1 MMDLHDHM
9 ADLRAETEPSPAA
22 VQRLRRGH
30 RPPPRRAPV
39 LVPVLA
45 LAAGLLAA
53 VWAGWP
59 SAPEPDAP
67 EPAAP
72 VATPPR
78 AAAPAPEPVTATWS
92 GGASAGSLGP
102 HVQAWASGRGAV
114 SGTAQDLAV
123 DWLSGELRLDVDPAA
138 GVALTVATEEA
149 QVTVKG
155 TVFAVRRDALG
166 THTSVERGRV
176 EVACGSD
183 APVLLAAG
191 TDRTCLPRTATGW
204 LRRAAALDRS
214 TRPAAVLAA
223 AEAGLASAPPPEL
236 ALELGLHQAAAL
248 ASLDRTEEARAV
260 LARLSVDHPAA
271 AGRIAQ
277 AAALLPLTPA
287 LEAP

>member
-9 ADLRAETEPSPAA
+9 ADLRAETEPSPAV
-22 VQRLRRGH
+22 VQRLRQGH
-30 RPPPRRAPV
+30 RPSRRRAPV
-39 LVPVLA
+39 VVPVLA

-53 VWAGWP
+53 VWTGWP
-59 SAPEPDAP
+59 SAPDPAAP

-72 VATPPR
+72 EAPPPL
-78 AAAPAPEPVTATWS
+78 AAAPALEPVTATWS
-92 GGASAGSLGP
+92 GEASAGALGP
-102 HVQAWASGRGAV
+102 HVQAQASGRGAV
-114 SGTAQDLAV
+114 TGTAQDLAV
-123 DWLSGELRLDVDPAA
+123 DWLSGELRLEVDPAA

-149 QVTVKG
+149 QVTVTG

-176 EVACGSD
+176 EVVCGD
-183 APVLLAAG
+183 AAPVSLAAG
-191 TDRTCLPRTATGW
+191 STRTCLPRTATGW
-204 LRRAAALDRS
+204 LRRAAALDR
-214 TRPAAVLAA
+214 TAQPHAVLAA

-248 ASLDRTEEARAV
+248 ASLDRTDEARAV
-260 LARLSVDHPAA
+260 LARLTDDHPAA

-277 AAALLPLTPA
+277 AASLLPLTPA